1 MSSSHYERIGGA
13 PAVTAVVDELYV
25 RLTADDQVG
34 HYFTEVDLPSQKRHM
49 VLMLTKVLGGPDS
62 YRGRALDEAHQPL
75 GISHGDYDRVGSH
88 LMSTLDDAG
97 VPEDIQGRVGVA
109 LGQVRDSIVTAPW
122 RAWNARSVGI
132 PDGAGN
138 DASRVK

>member
-25 RLTADDQVG
+25 RLTADDRVG

-49 VLMLTKVLGGPDS
+49 VLMLTKVLGGPDT

-75 GISHGDYDRVGSH
+75 GISHGDYDRVGET
-88 LMSTLDDAG
+88 LMGILGEVG
-97 VPEDIQGRVGVA
+97 VPDDIQQDVGEV
-109 LGQVRDSIVTAPW
+109 LGAVRPQVVSQA
-122 RAWNARSVGI
+122 
-132 PDGAGN
+132 
-138 DASRVK
+138 